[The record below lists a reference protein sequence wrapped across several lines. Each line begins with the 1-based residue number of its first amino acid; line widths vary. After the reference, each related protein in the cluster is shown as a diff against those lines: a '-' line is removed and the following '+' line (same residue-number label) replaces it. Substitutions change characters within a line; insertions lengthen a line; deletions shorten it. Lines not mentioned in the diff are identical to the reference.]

1 VADSGRRLPLGRSRV
16 IGLRLRKPA
25 ACGGRVHPVHRCP
38 AAATTTDP
46 APSSSAAP
54 PPSSS
59 AGADTQAATAC
70 AFVGPR
76 LVRNRHRSERI
87 DLQGL
92 GGEVSGST
100 ARVVEKFHKKIAGKQ
115 PAESNEPVTDGVEGW
130 QCASGP
136 PAAQGGSTCSKDDKT
151 TFAAAV
157 PNE

>member
-1 VADSGRRLPLGRSRV
+1 LPRGRSRV
-16 IGLRLRKPA
+16 IGLRLRQTRS
-25 ACGGRVHPVHRCP
+25 CGGRVHPVHLCP
-38 AAATTTDP
+38 AAATTTEP

-76 LVRNRHRSERI
+76 RATVTAASGST
-87 DLQGL
+87 LQVL
-92 GGEVSGST
+92 GGEASGST
-100 ARVVEKFHKKIAGKQ
+100 ARVVEEFHKKIAGKQ
-115 PAESNEPVTDGVEGW
+115 PPESNEPVSDGVEGW

-136 PAAQGGSTCSKDDKT
+136 PAAQGATTCSKDDKT

-157 PNE
+157 PNA